1 MCIVNQNFSK
11 LNFDLDIQVPT
22 FQCVIL
28 HLLNHTRKIDIRF
41 TQKFAL
47 MKIAI
52 LGGTPLSKTL
62 GKKYIEAGINVVFGV
77 SPEFDVEEPEWKSLN
92 KFYHRLAPYESAI
105 IQGEFILLCNE
116 NGDLPEIWV
125 ALKNSD
131 TEGKIIIDCTNGAF
145 DTKTGFSNTSLIQK
159 AAPKAKIFRGFNNL
173 GINYVEIRRSEQ
185 KAEAY
190 FCGEEVPQ
198 KLRVKRLIEIIG
210 MVAKDAGLNYSHNQL
225 EDFRKSFS
233 DRVFPLNTL
242 NNNPSNFLT
251 A

>member
-1 MCIVNQNFSK
+1 
-11 LNFDLDIQVPT
+11 
-22 FQCVIL
+22 
-28 HLLNHTRKIDIRF
+28 
-41 TQKFAL
+41 

-125 ALKNSD
+125 ALKNSETD
-131 TEGKIIIDCTNGAF
+131 GKIIIDCTNGAF

-159 AAPKAKIFRGFNNL
+159 AAPKAKIFRAFNNL
-173 GINYVEIRRSEQ
+173 GVDYTELRKPESKV
-185 KAEAY
+185 KTY
-190 FCGEEVPQ
+190 FCGEDVPQ
-198 KLRVKRLIEIIG
+198 KLRVRRLVEIIG
-210 MVAKDAGLNYSHNQL
+210 MEAIDAGKSYSHSQL
-225 EDFRKSFS
+225 EDFRKKLT
-233 DRVFPLNTL
+233 DRVFPLNL
-242 NNNPSNFLT
+242 MGNDSSKILT

>member
-1 MCIVNQNFSK
+1 
-11 LNFDLDIQVPT
+11 
-22 FQCVIL
+22 
-28 HLLNHTRKIDIRF
+28 
-41 TQKFAL
+41 

-159 AAPKAKIFRGFNNL
+159 AAPDAKVFRGFNNL
-173 GINYVEIRRSEQ
+173 GVDYVEIRKPEQ
-185 KAEAY
+185 KVKAY

-210 MVAKDAGLNYSHNQL
+210 MEAIDAGRNYTYSQL
-225 EDFRKSFS
+225 EDFRKVFS
-233 DRVFPLNTL
+233 ERVFPLNL
-242 NNNPSNFLT
+242 MDKNSSKYLT